1 MAEPER
7 SVWRAV
13 LTQAYQDAEMAPLCD
28 EIGADPI
35 ECTKARR
42 FLRADS
48 PFEAASLAFV
58 CEFADLF
65 VSLRICPRTASFP
78 GRGGATRSR
87 LEGTT

>member
-28 EIGADPI
+28 EIGADPF

-58 CEFADLF
+58 CEFADLPAD
-65 VSLRICPRTASFP
+65 RIFSWARRRYPLA
-78 GRGGATRSR
+78 A
-87 LEGTT
+87 

>member
-58 CEFADLF
+58 CEFADLPAD
-65 VSLRICPRTASFP
+65 RIFSWARRRYPLAV
-78 GRGGATRSR
+78 
-87 LEGTT
+87 